1 MALVTPMA
9 TAANERLSRAAD
21 HEIVKPFRGVTHMR
35 EGPDDPMVSRDGG
48 LMEAEVDGEMV
59 ALHVE
64 SGTCFGFNRTAYRIW
79 QLSAQ
84 PLRFSELCAALGRE
98 FEVDSTIC
106 ERDVRALLAEL
117 SRDGLVTLS

>member
-1 MALVTPMA
+1 
-9 TAANERLSRAAD
+9 
-21 HEIVKPFRGVTHMR
+21 MR
-35 EGPDDPMVSRDGG
+35 EGPDDPTVSRKGS

-84 PLRFSELCAALGRE
+84 PLRLSELCAALGRE
-98 FEVDSTIC
+98 FEVDSTAC
-106 ERDVRALLAEL
+106 EKDVRSLLTEL